1 MRRALTARLAA
12 NLTPALPRL
21 AAVAPSWVL
30 RYFGFRLLDDLAG
43 AKSLLQISRGH
54 LDPGCT
60 SARAN

>member
-1 MRRALTARLAA
+1 M
-12 NLTPALPRL
+12 PRL
-21 AAVAPSWVL
+21 AAIAPSWVL

-43 AKSLLQISRGH
+43 AKSLLQISRGY